1 MIAICHI
8 GKNHY
13 SQETIIETTYRDG
26 TKKREK
32 SNDIIDFLL
41 GSVIIPLA
49 MHFVVEPLLWADRK
63 IARSNKEFR
72 L

>member
-1 MIAICHI
+1 MV
-8 GKNHY
+8 
-13 SQETIIETTYRDG
+13 Q
-26 TKKREK
+26 KKREK

-49 MHFVVEPLLWADRK
+49 MHFVVESLLWADRK